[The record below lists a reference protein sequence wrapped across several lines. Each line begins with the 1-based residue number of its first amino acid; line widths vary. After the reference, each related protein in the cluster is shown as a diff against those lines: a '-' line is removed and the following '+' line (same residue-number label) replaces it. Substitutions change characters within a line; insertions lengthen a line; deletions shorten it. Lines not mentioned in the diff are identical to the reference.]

1 MNKKKVCFLIVAL
14 IMIMQNNQIFGQCLY
29 LDKLLSDIYKFS
41 NAKYPDYEIYYY
53 NYGCSELVKISDVIY
68 PGLKIR
74 YFANEVEFNKH
85 LDTMSPDS
93 VFHLTGISF
102 FEIKPDYVLI
112 EISSTFNKIK
122 DYKKYNLLIFDSEVI
137 VKLRYNPNSK
147 MWEFKEFV
155 DR

>member
-1 MNKKKVCFLIVAL
+1 
-14 IMIMQNNQIFGQCLY
+14 MQNNQIFGQCLY
-29 LDKLLSDIYKFS
+29 LDKLLIDIYKH
-41 NAKYPDYEIYYY
+41 NKTQCPDYEEYYY
-53 NYGCSELVKISDVIY
+53 GCGCSKLVKISEAKY

-74 YFANEVEFNKH
+74 YFANEFELNKH

-93 VFHLTGISF
+93 VFHLSVITF
-102 FEIKPDYVLI
+102 LEIKPDYVLI
-112 EISSTFNKIK
+112 EISSSFNKIK
-122 DYKKYNLLIFDSEVI
+122 DYKKYNLLINDGEVI